1 MAYAMPCLWQ
11 WPEWEW
17 LATRRTLSR
26 SRAQGCALGLGV
38 KSYVRLFRLFRGRV
52 TCTCRSAVTRVRRF
66 HFFRYLNTLLAF
78 AHLRRLRTHG
88 VREKRDPT
96 WLQGAGICRGAAE
109 LAEALSARRQ
119 HCI

>member
-38 KSYVRLFRLFRGRV
+38 KSYVRLFRLFRGCV
-52 TCTCRSAVTRVRRF
+52 TCRSAVTRVRRF
-66 HFFRYLNTLLAF
+66 HFFRYLNTLLEFVATTP
-78 AHLRRLRTHG
+78 HHG
-88 VREKRDPT
+88 VRDPT
-96 WLQGAGICRGAAE
+96 RLQGAGICRGAAE